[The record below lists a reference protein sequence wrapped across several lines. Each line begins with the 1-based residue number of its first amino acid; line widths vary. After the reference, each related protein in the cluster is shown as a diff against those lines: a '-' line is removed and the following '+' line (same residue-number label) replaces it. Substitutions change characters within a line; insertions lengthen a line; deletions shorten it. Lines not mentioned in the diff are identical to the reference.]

1 MSNTNAL
8 YVRMDAQLKDRAE
21 NILKDL
27 GISASSAVQMFYRQ
41 IILQRGLPFD
51 VKLPVPA
58 PVAIGGM
65 SREELDAEIQKGMD
79 SLKTGKLYSLD
90 EVDRLM
96 AEVLDA

>member
-8 YVRMDAQLKDRAE
+8 YVRMDAQLKDSAE

-51 VKLPVPA
+51 VKLPSSA
-58 PVAIGGM
+58 PVAIG
-65 SREELDAEIQKGMD
+65 SLTREELDAEIQKGMD
-79 SLKTGKLYSLD
+79 SLKAGKVKLADQAFREIDEALSL
-90 EVDRLM
+90 
-96 AEVLDA
+96 